1 MGIYIPDAEP
11 KQRSAI
17 NEVEHFLIRGDGCL
31 RQLSQGA

>member
-17 NEVEHFLIRGDGCL
+17 NEVGHFLVRGDGSL
-31 RQLSQGA
+31 WQLSQGA